1 MDLNSFLLSCSAS
14 QCVHKSMNKLL
25 FHRCITKLINNAHA
39 LGRQILCKLIWI
51 TKKMRKGFL

>member
-1 MDLNSFLLSCSAS
+1 
-14 QCVHKSMNKLL
+14 MNKLL